1 MHRGDFKYLLK
12 QKILIIDGGLSSEI
26 QRRLKDPR
34 PFTPRFLLENEKL
47 IQQIHEDFAAAGASL
62 MVTGTVEANRLAL
75 QQGLIKSKLEEVNA
89 KAVMVCRKALPPGGL
104 MFGGLGPTGAL
115 LKPYGRLIEE
125 DYRTIY
131 TEQANCLI
139 EEGVDGFILEGFSSL
154 IEAEQCVA
162 ALRESCSAPVIATM
176 TFLEDGLTKFGDT
189 IEECFQSLLKA
200 GADVV
205 GIHGT
210 LGPLEIDDFLGRL
223 KRAYPLC
230 VRPNAGYP
238 VRIGNTTTYLSSPEY
253 VAECAELFADRG
265 AVIIGGA
272 AGFSPDHIREIATRL
287 RGRLPKSPKPPAPRK
302 TRRITSST
310 GEATLRQGDGKTLRQ
325 KLGKDP
331 IISVELEPPKGLET
345 EGLMHLLER
354 LQPYGIDAV
363 NIPENPLARARISSI
378 ALAKAIHEGLG
389 LESITHITCRD
400 RNLISLQAELLGA
413 HVLGVNT
420 ILALTGDPAS
430 VGDYPSAT
438 SVFDVDSLGLVE
450 IMARMNIGK
459 DFGMNDLGA
468 TTRFDIGV
476 AANPLAK
483 DLHAELKRLETK
495 IKRGATFVQT
505 QPIFDPA
512 KTKPFLKALEGF
524 KVPVIFG
531 VMFVR
536 DYRHARFLVNE
547 YPGIKIKVKD
557 LERFRQED
565 PKTQRILSTTF
576 ACELIQE
583 LSDLSGGVYLMPAF
597 GEYEWLIETM
607 DRLRNHS

>member
-1 MHRGDFKYLLK
+1 MLRGDFKYLLK
-12 QKILIIDGGLSSEI
+12 DKILIIDGGLSSEI
-26 QRRLKDPR
+26 QRRLKEPH
-34 PFTPRFLLENEKL
+34 PFPPRFLLDHEKL
-47 IQQIHEDFAAAGASL
+47 VQQIHKDFADAGAGL
-62 MVTGTVEANRLAL
+62 MVTGTAEANRLAL
-75 QQGLIKSKLEEVNA
+75 QLGQIKSRLEEINA
-89 KAVMVCRKALPPGGL
+89 KAVAVCRNALPPDGL

-115 LKPYGRLIEE
+115 LKPYGRLTEE
-125 DYRTIY
+125 DYRAVY
-131 TEQANCLI
+131 VEQAKCLI
-139 EEGVDGFILEGFSSL
+139 QEGVDGFILEGFSSL

-162 ALRESCSAPVIATM
+162 AVRESCSAPIIATM

-189 IEECFQSLLKA
+189 IEDCFQSLQRA
-200 GADVV
+200 GADLV

-223 KRAYPLC
+223 KKPYPLC

-253 VAECAELFADRG
+253 VAECAELFVDRG
-265 AVIIGGA
+265 ALIIGGA
-272 AGFSPDHIREIATRL
+272 AGFSPDHIREIANRL
-287 RGRLPKSPKPPAPRK
+287 RGRAPKLPEPAAPRVS
-302 TRRITSST
+302 RGASALT
-310 GEATLRQGDGKTLRQ
+310 GEAPAKQPPEKTLRQ
-325 KLGKDP
+325 KLGKEP
-331 IISVELEPPKGLET
+331 IITVELEPPKGLET
-345 EGLMHLLER
+345 EGLMRLLDG
-354 LQPYGIDAV
+354 LLPYGIDAV

-378 ALAKAIHEGLG
+378 ALAKAIHERLG

-468 TTRFDIGV
+468 TTRFNIGV
-476 AANPLAK
+476 AANPLAE
-483 DLHAELKRLETK
+483 DLQAELERVETK

-505 QPIFDPA
+505 QPIFDPG
-512 KTKPFLKALEGF
+512 KTRPFLKALADY

-536 DYRHARFLVNE
+536 DYRHAKFLVNE
-547 YPGIKIKVKD
+547 YPGIHIKDKD
-557 LERFRQED
+557 LERFRRQD
-565 PKTQRILSTTF
+565 PKMQRTLSTTF

-597 GEYEWLIETM
+597 GEQEWLIETM
-607 DRLRNHS
+607 DRLRNQ